1 MIIIVFISQYLLCI
15 ETSENMFQS
24 LKVDL
29 PNYKTQINFHN
40 HMNQSNDS
48 QLNSKRIHIISS
60 NTTNQY
66 HPREEHKLHN
76 NKSVESHGDY
86 YHSSLSST
94 SITTPVN
101 EVKTTINFITFKI
114 SDCYLHNPSMHLY
127 EKFRL
132 QFTFRTSQ
140 EHGLILFNSDKYGVD
155 FLAFEL
161 IKGYLH
167 FVFDMGSGSQR
178 FALTAHSVTDS
189 KWHNVELFR
198 KDLEN
203 NILQLYIDRNQ
214 SIEQYLKIPVFNG
227 DIARNFNLNDP
238 LYIGGI
244 SQLVFLKW
252 REKLS
257 SYHGFQGC
265 LGNFSING
273 LPPFDLLNM
282 AKLKY
287 AKNWTLPVCRDQIV
301 DNCHYRPKGV
311 LNCNQIQRIQNHS
324 TMKRANKN
332 GVGDND
338 NNKLFQ
344 PYCLNDGICLHTW
357 LGVKCAC
364 ELTTFDGHRCIKAG
378 TTFAYGVHDDT
389 TISYNLSNNIN
400 QTINDDD
407 DNNDHIGYLRLIY
420 TDRVRNTRQDEFV
433 LGIQTILTNLTY
445 KQKQY
450 KNNEQ
455 ISHNYITTLLFVTSL
470 TQIGDFIHLF
480 LESGVVRLN
489 YNMGGGVVHI
499 SGPNFPINDGF
510 YHRIRGYRVDRQI
523 ILEVDDSRHTYELNS
538 IYGKQFNNQKVI
550 WLGHAPQLNKT
561 DFFHGYMTGVYYNG
575 LLLNDIAAGLSY
587 LMYIHVT
594 RFGNVKHTPKFQPKL
609 LKSDYYKDGVNYV
622 NRDEPVNEET
632 TKQILTDSLPL
643 LFYSNSSSSSSL
655 LSSNYK
661 YFNNN
666 ISNESIQ
673 SDIIHSQTNDLQY
686 NKLKVFK
693 TMSRLHEQVNI
704 WLLISLAGAGLI
716 MIISLTFLAYR
727 CHRNKHVNSHC
738 SKLTETKQMSHLHQF
753 SPTSVTYRTASV
765 GSLLSMDDIRYTM
778 ISKRLKQN
786 QEQLS
791 SVSDDQSHSLCDRTS
806 ISGYKINYSNT
817 TVTPFILVTDSINLP
832 RKSSTGI
839 DQYNLVKTSL
849 PKIGS
854 MHFNVNELPMKT
866 FEQYIPDKYLKDNE
880 YKVVLNVSDNDY
892 LKTQYIHGFIDT
904 LNSGQ
909 FNTDSSI
916 ETSQM
921 M

>member
-40 HMNQSNDS
+40 DMNQSNDS

-60 NTTNQY
+60 NTTNEY
-66 HPREEHKLHN
+66 HPREEHKFHN

-86 YHSSLSST
+86 HHSSLSST

-178 FALTAHSVTDS
+178 FALTAYSVTDS
-189 KWHNVELFR
+189 NWHNVELFR

-214 SIEQYLKIPVFNG
+214 SIEQSLKIPVFNG

-324 TMKRANKN
+324 TITRTNKN
-332 GVGDND
+332 VDGDND

-364 ELTTFDGHRCIKAG
+364 ELTTFGGHRCIKAG
-378 TTFAYGVHDDT
+378 TTFAYGVKYDT
-389 TISYNLSNNIN
+389 TISYNLSSNIN
-400 QTINDDD
+400 QTIDND
-407 DNNDHIGYLRLIY
+407 NDHIGYLRLIY

-445 KQKQY
+445 NKNQH

-550 WLGHAPQLNKT
+550 WLGHAPRLNKT

-575 LLLNDIAAGLSY
+575 LLLHDIAAGLSY
-587 LMYIHVT
+587 VMYIHVT

-622 NRDEPVNEET
+622 NRDEPVSEEI
-632 TKQILTDSLPL
+632 TKQILTNSLPFH
-643 LFYSNSSSSSSL
+643 FYSNSSSSL
-655 LSSNYK
+655 LSSSNYK

-666 ISNESIQ
+666 VSNESIQ
-673 SDIIHSQTNDLQY
+673 SDLIHSQTNYLQY
-686 NKLKVFK
+686 NKWKVFK

-716 MIISLTFLAYR
+716 MLISVTFLAYR

-738 SKLTETKQMSHLHQF
+738 SKLTETRQMSHLHQF

-839 DQYNLVKTSL
+839 DQYNLIKTSL

-854 MHFNVNELPMKT
+854 MHFNVNELPIKT

-904 LNSGQ
+904 LNNGQ
-909 FNTDSSI
+909 FSTGSSI